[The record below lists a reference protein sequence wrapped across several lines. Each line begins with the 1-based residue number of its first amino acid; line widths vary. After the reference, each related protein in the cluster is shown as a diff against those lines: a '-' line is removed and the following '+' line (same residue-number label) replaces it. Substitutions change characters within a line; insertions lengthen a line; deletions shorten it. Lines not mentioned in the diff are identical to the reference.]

1 MGAQRPFLARARRHP
16 VLTASV
22 AVFVLAAVLLLVA
35 RVWISSDGGHRFIQ
49 SQINGRDIAGFGN
62 ISVNGLDGDP
72 LSSPRLAR
80 LTLSDSE
87 GVWLEV
93 ESVRLTWSPA
103 GLLRRHVNIKSLGV
117 STIRVIR
124 RPVRGTQVP
133 GGDSDWSLALS
144 DLRIDNLIIEQGVGG
159 VASRSSVEGR
169 MNRDAEGGSVL
180 SFALKPQESG
190 GDRIDLEANWGGDRE
205 LELRLDAASPAGGA
219 LGALAGIDP
228 SSAVELQATAAGS
241 FANAIGEA
249 NLKIGNHDTI
259 IAAGKI
265 ESGELVATAR
275 VNAEHLP
282 LPDDWREVI
291 GTDAD
296 AALSAN
302 ITGDRAAFVLDGRLA
317 SGEINLAGEFDI
329 GERRLVDPLTIEAD
343 LSSLAPFSD
352 LPIGVAF
359 GGVISNLHDGPVFV
373 GDVRAVVREGSP
385 YPLEAAAGTVQV
397 GPVGDDIAFAV
408 DLTGFGLL
416 SGNSRALAVFGETP
430 QVKARGVYS
439 VDAKLLTLT
448 EATVST
454 PGAQVSGAGEANLE
468 SRTVDLSGM
477 LDMDL
482 GDLVEGTSGRAK
494 GIYRAEGPSDAI
506 RVSTSLGLTSL
517 TGFPDL
523 VDPLVAGNS
532 RLDMALTVE
541 GAAVKARTLRFRSD
555 GVDATASGML
565 AGAKGQDVSFEGT
578 QKLPV
583 SLGGTVVNLGQFRGS
598 IVTRNGGWRIAAT
611 SEGGMLTSGDRTV
624 QSISSQIDLTLADE
638 MISGPVEVRGL
649 SDGTPLSIAGDLS
662 RGASET
668 LLSGI
673 VGKFGTLGFTGE
685 ASQSEAS
692 GIIVN
697 VSGNARGLTLPGGF
711 ADAASFS
718 LRGVQAP
725 GAPLAI
731 VASVSARA
739 MVIDGFGP
747 IDTLN
752 AELNSAGQGYAY
764 TASIVST
771 QPRRPL
777 DLQLKGRADSR
788 VDGFSGTF
796 DLSGSA
802 LGAPVSSRTPV
813 TWVTRPVPSFSADI
827 AFLGGRLQTEL
838 SNDTPVPTLEFAL
851 DRVEAQPVFA
861 AVGMPDLSATI
872 GGQGRFQPFGLTPT
886 GNFKLQT
893 SSDVAG
899 LGTSVLMN
907 IDGSLDAG
915 ALRLSGKA
923 VYGGRLSVFA
933 DGAIP
938 VAVAPQGFVTF
949 DRSAS
954 LKGTAT
960 LAGDLSSLRTAAQ
973 AYGQDIGGTVDGKAV
988 LSGTLAKPKARATV
1002 NVTDGIYELGLT
1014 GLRLVGLT
1022 ISAGLANGTLSV
1034 DATGAGANGGALKA
1048 KGEIRPG
1055 AGEINGELTRLL
1067 IYERSGNSVRV
1078 TGPLVMTETE
1088 SARLISGTV
1097 TINDA
1102 RVSLDT
1108 LPSSQTRAIAIRW
1121 QESPESD
1128 DTRPVLEKP
1137 LKIDIQAEAPGR
1149 IMISGRGLTSEW
1161 GVNVRAT
1168 GIPTNPSL
1176 DGTATLVR
1184 GELDVAGRP
1193 FLFDRGIVRFDGPID
1208 AARVDL
1214 SAQRSVNG
1222 FSARM
1227 DVTGPPAAPRFVF
1240 TSTPELPQDEILS
1253 RLLFGRSS
1261 VDLSALEAA
1270 QLAATV
1276 ARLSGRGSVFD
1287 PLGQLQAAIGLD
1299 RLSVGLGESGE
1310 TEVGVGQYIA
1320 DSVYLELKSAGAS
1333 GNAVLLE
1340 WEPAPQIAVTSETR
1354 INGDT
1359 RLSIRWKKDYD

>member
-1 MGAQRPFLARARRHP
+1 MDALRPFLARARRHP
-16 VLTASV
+16 ILTAGV
-22 AVFVLAAVLLLVA
+22 AVILLAAVLLLAA
-35 RVWISSDGGHRFIQ
+35 RLWITSGGGHRFIE
-49 SQINGRDIAGFGN
+49 SQINGRDIAGFGT

-80 LTLSDSE
+80 LTLSDSA

-93 ESVRLTWSPA
+93 DSVRLAWSPF
-103 GLLRRHVNIKSLGV
+103 GLLRKRVDIESLEA
-117 STIRVIR
+117 STVRVLR
-124 RPVRGTQVP
+124 RPVREAQAP
-133 GGDSDWSLALS
+133 GGDSNWSFALG
-144 DLRIDNLIIEQGVGG
+144 DLRVENLIIEQGVGG

-169 MNRDAEGGSVL
+169 MNRDADGGSIL
-180 SFALKPQESG
+180 AFALKPQASG
-190 GDRIDLEANWGGDRE
+190 GDRIDLEATWGGGRE

-219 LGALAGIDP
+219 LAALAGVDP
-228 SSAVELQATAAGS
+228 YSAVELQATAAGS

-249 NLKIGNHDTI
+249 NLRIGNHDAI

-265 ESGELVATAR
+265 EAGELVATAQ
-275 VNAEHLP
+275 VDAEHIP
-282 LPDDWREVI
+282 LPDEWRRVI
-291 GTDAD
+291 GPDAD
-296 AALSAN
+296 AALSATIN
-302 ITGDRAAFVLDGRLA
+302 DGRAAFAFDSRLA
-317 SGEINLAGEFDI
+317 SGEIDLAGEFDI
-329 GERRLVDPLTIEAD
+329 GERRLIGPLRIEAD

-352 LPIGVAF
+352 LPFGVAL
-359 GGVISNLHDGPVFV
+359 GGVISNPHDAPVFD
-373 GDVRAVVREGSP
+373 GDVRAVFSEDSP

-397 GPVGDDIAFAV
+397 GPIGEEIAFAV
-408 DLTGFGLL
+408 DLTGFGLM
-416 SGNSRALAVFGETP
+416 SGNARAVAVFGDAP

-439 VDAKLLTLT
+439 VDAKLLTLG
-448 EATVST
+448 EATLLT
-454 PGAQVSGAGEANLE
+454 PGGQVSGAGEANLE
-468 SRTVDLSGM
+468 SRTVDISGM
-477 LDMDL
+477 LDLDIS
-482 GDLVEGTSGRAK
+482 GLVEGTSGRAK
-494 GIYRAEGPSDAI
+494 GIYRAEGPLDAVV
-506 RVSTSLGLTSL
+506 VSTSLALTSL
-517 TGFPDL
+517 AGFPDV

-541 GAAVKARTLRFRSD
+541 GATVKARAMRFRSD

-565 AGAKGQDVSFEGT
+565 AGANGQNVSFEGN

-583 SLGGTVVNLGQFRGS
+583 SLGGAAINLAQFRGS
-598 IVTRNGGWRIAAT
+598 LVTRNRGWLIAAT
-611 SEGGMLTSGDRTV
+611 SEGGILTSGDRTF
-624 QSISSQIDLTLADE
+624 QSISSQIDLTLADG

-649 SDGTPLSIAGDLS
+649 SEGTPFSIAGDLS
-662 RGASET
+662 QRAGET
-668 LLSGI
+668 RLSGI

-692 GIIVN
+692 GIVVN
-697 VSGNARGLTLPGGF
+697 VSGNARSLALPVGL

-739 MVIDGFGP
+739 LVIDGFGP
-747 IDTLN
+747 VDTLE
-752 AELNSAGQGYAY
+752 AELNSAGEGYVY
-764 TASIVST
+764 TANIVST
-771 QPRRPL
+771 QLRRQM

-788 VDGFSGTF
+788 VEGFAGTF

-802 LGAPVSSRTPV
+802 LGAPVSTGSPV
-813 TWVTRPVPSFSADI
+813 TWLTGPVPAFSADI
-827 AFLGGRLQTEL
+827 SLLGGRLQTEL
-838 SNDTPVPTLEFAL
+838 SNDTPVPTLVFAL
-851 DRVEAQPVFA
+851 DGIEAQPVFA
-861 AVGMPDLSATI
+861 AAGLPDLSATI
-872 GGQGRFQPFGLTPT
+872 GGQGRFQPFGLTPS
-886 GNFKLQT
+886 GDFKLQT

-899 LGTSVLMN
+899 LETSVLMN
-907 IDGSLDAG
+907 IDGSLDAR
-915 ALRLSGKA
+915 ALRLSGTA
-923 VYGGRLSVFA
+923 VYGGRLSVSA

-938 VAVAPQGFVTF
+938 VRVAPQGFVTL
-949 DRSAS
+949 DRNAS
-954 LKGTAT
+954 LQGTAT

-973 AYGQDIGGTVDGKAV
+973 AYGQDVGGTVDGKAV
-988 LSGTLAKPKARATV
+988 LSGTLAEPEASATV

-1022 ISAGLANGTLSV
+1022 ISAGLANGALSV

-1055 AGEINGELTRLL
+1055 AGEINAELTRLL

-1078 TGPLVMTETE
+1078 TGPLVMTETD

-1108 LPSSQTRAIAIRW
+1108 LPSSQTRAIDIRW
-1121 QESPESD
+1121 RESAETD
-1128 DTRPVLEKP
+1128 DTRRVLEKP
-1137 LKIDIQAEAPGR
+1137 LKIDIQADAPGR

-1176 DGTATLVR
+1176 DGTATLAR

-1214 SAQRSVNG
+1214 SAQRSLSG

-1261 VDLSALEAA
+1261 IDLSALEAA
-1270 QLAATV
+1270 QLAATI

-1310 TEVGVGQYIA
+1310 TEVGVGQFIA